1 MFVLKW
7 KWKKTT
13 GFTGFIIETA
23 KSSLDVVPR
32 GHSVHRHSLANREAE
47 PKRWLLSP
55 PSVYN
60 TMSGSLASLE
70 KPSM

>member
-1 MFVLKW
+1 MFVLKWKW

-13 GFTGFIIETA
+13 GFTGFIIKTA

-47 PKRWLLSP
+47 PKRWLSP
-55 PSVYN
+55 
-60 TMSGSLASLE
+60 
-70 KPSM
+70 